1 MRGRAIEVGGN
12 EIHNNAAE
20 RSLPSFVRTTYSLD
34 QPVNYIEE
42 SMPRSL
48 KAEAAVAGPS

>member
-12 EIHNNAAE
+12 EIHNNAVE

-48 KAEAAVAGPS
+48 KAEAAVADPS